1 MNKRFSL
8 PVFIVLLSMALPS
21 TATAQERKGFWF
33 SFGLGKGSIGI
44 SAADAAAT
52 LVSSDRSSVGVL
64 DIGLGWAVKQQLLVG
79 IEVNASP
86 ATLTNRRTGTI
97 GSTNV
102 SGTITYYP
110 RSSSNFFV
118 EGGVGG
124 SFFKV
129 ASDAAGYS
137 PEVGAGFGFTV
148 AAGYD
153 IYLARG
159 FSLTPAVG
167 FWYGQPG
174 DLREGGQ
181 TMLKN
186 WRHNVFDVTLSIKFN

>member
-1 MNKRFSL
+1 MGKRFSL
-8 PVFIVLLSMALPS
+8 TVFVVLVSMALSS
-21 TATAQERKGFWF
+21 TAAAQERKGFWF
-33 SFGLGKGSIGI
+33 SVGLGKGSIGI
-44 SAADAAAT
+44 SADDAAAT
-52 LVSSDRSSVGVL
+52 LISSDRDSVGVL
-64 DIGLGWAVKQQLLVG
+64 DIGLGWAVRQQLLVG

-86 ATLTNRRTGTI
+86 ATLTNRPTGTI

-118 EGGVGG
+118 EGGVGE

-129 ASDAAGYS
+129 ASEAPGYS
-137 PEVGAGFGFTV
+137 PEMGAGFGFTV

-159 FSLTPAVG
+159 FSLAPAVG

-174 DLREGGQ
+174 DFRVAGETVLR
-181 TMLKN
+181 N
-186 WRHNVFDVTLSIKFN
+186 WRHNVFDVTLAIKFN